1 MTFNF
6 LGGVS
11 AGERI
16 ASTSVS
22 SASSSSSVSDIIG
35 ASGVSSYLLE
45 ATEVI
50 LQYWFLRPDF
60 FLVQLPLAACCT
72 HR

>member
-1 MTFNF
+1 MCQICVYVFELTFWILSSSQMTFNF
-6 LGGVS
+6 LGGDS

-35 ASGVSSYLLE
+35 ASVEHLSRS
-45 ATEVI
+45 
-50 LQYWFLRPDF
+50 
-60 FLVQLPLAACCT
+60 
-72 HR
+72 